1 MSPGLFVVIVTERAN
16 THPLFFF
23 FFVIANVILIYSLF
37 SPFFVSPVNVLGVEL
52 CDLSIDIFWFY
63 KMVAE
68 T

>member
-1 MSPGLFVVIVTERAN
+1 MLTLIP
-16 THPLFFF
+16 FFLL

>member
-16 THPLFFF
+16 THPFL
-23 FFVIANVILIYSLF
+23 VIANVILIYSLF
-37 SPFFVSPVNVLGVEL
+37 FVSPVNVLDVML

-63 KMVAE
+63 KMVAG